1 MKLTWPCLPVVGGE
15 PWPVRRIWCVG
26 RNYADHARE
35 MSADPTRESP
45 FFFTKPGDALVPA
58 AGEVP
63 YPPATAELHHEVELV
78 VAVGAEM
85 ASLAPA
91 AALRRVFGYG
101 VGVDLTRRDLQRSAK
116 AARQPWA
123 LAKGFDHS
131 APCSALRRV
140 GEIGHPRE
148 GAIEL
153 SVNGE
158 LRQRGDLGQMIWSVG
173 EVLSELARSVTLR
186 PGDLLFTGTPAGVG
200 PLQVGDRVAARID
213 GVGRLAFEITPCR
226 HGPAALEVP

>member
-1 MKLTWPCLPVVGGE
+1 MIPGWPSLPVVGGE

-35 MSADPTRESP
+35 MGADPARELP
-45 FFFTKPGDALVPA
+45 FFFAKPADALVPA
-58 AGEVP
+58 AVDVP

-78 VAVGAEM
+78 VAVGGEIE
-85 ASLAPA
+85 SLPPIE
-91 AALRRVFGYG
+91 ALRRVFGYG

-131 APCSALRRV
+131 APCSALRPASQ
-140 GEIGHPRE
+140 IGHPTR

-158 LRQRGDLGQMIWSVG
+158 LRQRGDLAQMIWSVA
-173 EVLSELARSVTLR
+173 EVLSELSRSIGLR
-186 PGDLLFTGTPAGVG
+186 RGDLLFTGTPAGVG
-200 PLQVGDRVAARID
+200 PLVVGDRVAARVD
-213 GVGRLAFEITPCR
+213 GVGRLAFSIAPCR
-226 HGPAALEVP
+226 HGLGAAGP